1 MVPAYPQRPAGE
13 PEVLMSPVTRPR
25 NAAATRAALLTAAR
39 ELFATE
45 GYERTTVRAVA
56 ERAGV
61 NQALLFR
68 YFGNKE
74 GLFAEAA
81 TELALGPLRAGPPET
96 LLERIVHDA
105 FADEP
110 GSALLMAVLN
120 TGGGAADELRRRL
133 GEEYRERFA
142 DLAVAADREDALRR
156 ADLLLAWLLGLGQYR
171 PAGDRPA
178 AEAHVLRAARALLG
192 G

>member
-1 MVPAYPQRPAGE
+1 
-13 PEVLMSPVTRPR
+13 MSPVTRPR

-81 TELALGPLRAGPPET
+81 TELALGPLRSGPPET

-110 GSALLMAVLN
+110 GSALLLAVLS

-133 GEEYRERFA
+133 GQEYRERFA
-142 DLAVAADREDALRR
+142 DLAVAPDREDALRR

-178 AEAHVLRAARALLG
+178 AEAHVLRTARALLG

>member
-1 MVPAYPQRPAGE
+1 
-13 PEVLMSPVTRPR
+13 MSPVTRPR

-56 ERAGV
+56 DRAGV

-81 TELALGPLRAGPPET
+81 TELALAPLRSGAPET
-96 LLERIVHDA
+96 LLERVVHDA
-105 FADEP
+105 FTDEL
-110 GSALLMAVLN
+110 GSALLLAVLN

-133 GEEYRERFA
+133 GAEYRERFA
-142 DLAVAADREDALRR
+142 DLAATAEREDALRR

-171 PAGDRPA
+171 PAGGRTT
-178 AEAHVLRAARALLG
+178 AEAHVLRAARVLLTG
-192 G
+192 